1 MTVRAPVPYSW
12 LSNLFICNLAEE
24 TGTAFIW
31 SSTSSSEMATDTDK
45 SGLELGKGLFDLP
58 SFQLSKL
65 EGDGP
70 KDQRCTQPWC
80 HILGNL
86 STSFFGHSGRFT
98 EVRSVNFL
106 RYAYAKFC
114 LRFSQPFSSGAAGLA
129 GLRGCSVTSEVGF
142 DSGFVI
148 SDINS
153 LCSHAFLIYKC
164 LYSLFQRRTTLIV
177 IC

>member
-1 MTVRAPVPYSW
+1 MAHNYFEMQMTVRAPVPYSW

-86 STSFFGHSGRFT
+86 STSFFGHSGRFM
-98 EVRSVNFL
+98 EVRL
-106 RYAYAKFC
+106 RSDQFHM
-114 LRFSQPFSSGAAGLA
+114 LRKVPSSIYGTSNRRTRSSDRAASRRPRRSPMTSESSSG
-129 GLRGCSVTSEVGF
+129 TSITYVPM
-142 DSGFVI
+142 
-148 SDINS
+148 S
-153 LCSHAFLIYKC
+153 L
-164 LYSLFQRRTTLIV
+164 
-177 IC
+177 